1 MPESAENQPHTR
13 TVTIAR
19 STAGLGIGGVITHT
33 TSAMES
39 KQPGLAPC
47 EGRLLCTVLRG
58 LGYGNMPWLP
68 GAFGS
73 S

>member
-13 TVTIAR
+13 AVTIAR

-33 TSAMES
+33 TSDMES

-47 EGRLLCTVLRG
+47 EGWTL
-58 LGYGNMPWLP
+58 MH
-68 GAFGS
+68 GS
-73 S
+73 SGAGVW